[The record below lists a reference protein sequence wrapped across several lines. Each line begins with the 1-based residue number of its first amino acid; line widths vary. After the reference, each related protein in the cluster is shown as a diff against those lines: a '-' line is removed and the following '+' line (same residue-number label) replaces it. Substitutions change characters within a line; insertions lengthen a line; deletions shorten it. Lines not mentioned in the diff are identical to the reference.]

1 MTHRIEE
8 CRVCGNNNLSV
19 ILDLGEQTL
28 SGIFPDKPELE
39 HKSPLRLVKC
49 NTTHIDD
56 IYGSKGCGHV
66 QMEYTFTP
74 EVMYGDDYGYRSG
87 LNKSMVKHLNGR
99 VDEILKRFEKNPKVS
114 LEEGDVVL
122 DIAGNDGT
130 TLGFYPKNL
139 RKINIDPTS
148 KKFKKYQPEGVETV
162 PEFFSS
168 NAYSMQFG
176 VEDKV
181 GIDWD
186 SEGVEGQVKK
196 AKVITAFSMFYD
208 LEDPNTFLM
217 DVKKCLDPDGIV
229 VFEQSYMPLMFDRLA
244 YDTVCHE
251 HLSYY
256 AMKQFKLMFD
266 QWRMKVID
274 VSFNDCN
281 GGSFVV
287 TATHDTSL
295 AWTANDKL
303 VNKILEIEKSNNYD
317 QMSTWKQW
325 EEVINHSRTQLQQII
340 KGKKVA
346 ALGAS
351 TKGNVLLQYCGL
363 GPEDIEIVGDV
374 NPDKHGCYTPGT
386 WIPITDEDTVLAG
399 DYDYY
404 LVLPWHFKEFF
415 INNPKFKGKTLL
427 FPLPEVHTVTVE

>member
-1 MTHRIEE
+1 MTHCITKCRI
-8 CRVCGNNNLSV
+8 CGNKNLSV

-49 NTTHIDD
+49 DEKHHDEVQT
-56 IYGSKGCGHV
+56 SCGHV

-87 LNKSMVKHLNGR
+87 LNKSMVTHLKGR
-99 VDEILKRFEKNPKVS
+99 VDEIIKRFADNKRVS
-114 LEEGDVVL
+114 LNDGDIVL

-130 TLGFYPKNL
+130 TLGFYPSTL

-148 KKFKKYQPEGVETV
+148 EKFKKYQPEGVEIV
-162 PEFFSS
+162 PEFFTGRGY
-168 NAYSMQFG
+168 A
-176 VEDKV
+176 KAV
-181 GIDWD
+181 GPDP
-186 SEGVEGQVKK
+186 KC

-208 LEDPNTFLM
+208 IEDPREFLR
-217 DVKKCLDPDGIV
+217 DVKCSLDTDGLV
-229 VFEQSYMPLMFDRLA
+229 VFEQSYMPLMFKRLA

-256 AMKQFKLMFD
+256 SLRQFLYMFRD
-266 QWRMKVID
+266 TGFKIVDI
-274 VSFNDCN
+274 SFNDCN
-281 GGSFVV
+281 GGSFVITGANSESFV
-287 TATHDTSL
+287 WNECTDLISKVQDEEFLGQYHTLEVWEKWAELIGKSRDSL
-295 AWTANDKL
+295 K
-303 VNKILEIEKSNNYD
+303 EI
-317 QMSTWKQW
+317 
-325 EEVINHSRTQLQQII
+325 IA
-340 KGKKVA
+340 GKKVA

-351 TKGNVLLQYCGL
+351 TKGNVVLQYCGL
-363 GPEDIEIVGDV
+363 GPDDIEVVGDV